1 MAVHTDNSILISAP
15 MDLVW
20 DRTNDVESWP
30 SLFSEYASAE
40 VLERQGDVIRFRL
53 TMHPDHNGMVWSW
66 VSQRTLDPVTRTTR
80 SYRVETGPFKY
91 MNLFWEYLQTKEG
104 VLLRWVQD
112 FEMKANAPLGDGDMA
127 ERVNGNSVVQL
138 ERIKKIIETDAAAG

>member
-1 MAVHTDNSILISAP
+1 MAVHTDNQILISAP
-15 MDLVW
+15 MELVW

-40 VLERQGDVIRFRL
+40 VLERDGDTVRFRL

-66 VSQRTLDPVTRTTR
+66 ISQRTMDPETRTTR
-80 SYRVETGPFKY
+80 SFRVETGPFKY
-91 MNLFWEYLQTKEG
+91 MSLFWEYLRTADG

-112 FEMKANAPLGDGDMA
+112 FEMKPTAPIGDGDMG
-127 ERVNGNSVVQL
+127 ERVNANSVVQL
-138 ERIKKIIETDAAAG
+138 ERIKKILEAEAAEG